1 MKFQKGDNAPDFTLQ
16 NTSGDTVSLYNDVIR
31 EKKKSVLL
39 FFPLAFSGVCTDEL
53 CTVRDNLK
61 FYNSM
66 DASVIAISVDSFFTL
81 AEFKKANNLQ
91 FPLLSDFNKEVSA
104 SYGVLYQDYFGMKG
118 VSKRSVF
125 IVDQDATILYAEVLE
140 DSGNQ
145 PDYKSMQKVLMSG
158 S

>member
-1 MKFQKGDNAPDFTLQ
+1 MQIQKGDKAPDFTLQ
-16 NTSGDTVSLYNDVIR
+16 NTSGDRVSLYNDLIR

-66 DASVIAISVDSFFTL
+66 DANVIAISVDSFFTL
-81 AEFKKANNLQ
+81 SEFKKANNLQ

-104 SYGVLYQDYFGMKG
+104 SYGVLYQDFFGMKG
-118 VSKRSVF
+118 VSKRSAF

-145 PDYKSMQKVLMSG
+145 PDFKSMQKILMSG